1 MGKTG
6 GREKRPHRPSFEAL
20 ADDNWRLRESLEQHE
35 SLIEMHGD
43 LVVRRDAGGR
53 LVFVNDAVC
62 ETFGEKSETLL
73 GTDWRPQVIEEGPE
87 PETREQPR
95 DIRLMTAA
103 GPRWYAWLDM
113 PARRPGDGVITLQ
126 SVGRDITDRKAVE
139 AALRHAR
146 DEAEAASRAKS
157 RFLATVSHEIRTP
170 LNGILGMAALLS
182 DTRLSAEQ
190 ATYARAIETS
200 GEALLSLIE
209 DVLDFSRIEA
219 GRLELAPTGF
229 EPRRLA
235 EEVGELLAPRAHGK
249 GIEIAS
255 RVAPDVPEKLV
266 GDAARLRQVLLN
278 LAGNGIKFTEAGGV
292 LVSVAVDSGDPADA
306 ERCRLVFEVRDTGVG
321 IAEAD
326 AERLFEEFEQ
336 TDLGRRRGGTGLGL
350 AISRRIVELMG
361 GEMTLSSEPGKGS
374 RFAFAIDLPV
384 AAPSPEIETLLAG
397 RRALVVARSAV
408 EAPALAAC
416 LADAGAASEIVP
428 TVADAVV
435 RLRGEATAFD
445 IALVENRI
453 GHDAAD
459 DLATLRDVVP
469 DLPAVVLIEPGARG
483 ELDRLKR
490 QGYAGYLVRP
500 IRARSAVALLDT
512 VLDGPDWDKEDDL
525 ADERVAPRLPRKVES
540 RHVLL
545 AEDNEINTLLA
556 RSVLERQGHRVT
568 AVADGA
574 AALAVYREAFVPGEA
589 EPGEPIDLVLMDL
602 HMPELDGIG
611 ATRAIRALE
620 AEHLLARVPIVALT
634 ANAQADERERA
645 LAAGL
650 DDYATKPIDPDRLAR
665 LVETWTGTGRERALA
680 RAG

>member
-1 MGKTG
+1 
-6 GREKRPHRPSFEAL
+6 
-20 ADDNWRLRESLEQHE
+20 
-35 SLIEMHGD
+35 
-43 LVVRRDAGGR
+43 
-53 LVFVNDAVC
+53 
-62 ETFGEKSETLL
+62 
-73 GTDWRPQVIEEGPE
+73 
-87 PETREQPR
+87 
-95 DIRLMTAA
+95 
-103 GPRWYAWLDM
+103 
-113 PARRPGDGVITLQ
+113 
-126 SVGRDITDRKAVE
+126 
-139 AALRHAR
+139 
-146 DEAEAASRAKS
+146 
-157 RFLATVSHEIRTP
+157 
-170 LNGILGMAALLS
+170 
-182 DTRLSAEQ
+182 
-190 ATYARAIETS
+190 
-200 GEALLSLIE
+200 
-209 DVLDFSRIEA
+209 
-219 GRLELAPTGF
+219 
-229 EPRRLA
+229 
-235 EEVGELLAPRAHGK
+235 
-249 GIEIAS
+249 
-255 RVAPDVPEKLV
+255 
-266 GDAARLRQVLLN
+266 
-278 LAGNGIKFTEAGGV
+278 
-292 LVSVAVDSGDPADA
+292 
-306 ERCRLVFEVRDTGVG
+306 
-321 IAEAD
+321 
-326 AERLFEEFEQ
+326 
-336 TDLGRRRGGTGLGL
+336 
-350 AISRRIVELMG
+350 
-361 GEMTLSSEPGKGS
+361 MTLSSEPGKGS